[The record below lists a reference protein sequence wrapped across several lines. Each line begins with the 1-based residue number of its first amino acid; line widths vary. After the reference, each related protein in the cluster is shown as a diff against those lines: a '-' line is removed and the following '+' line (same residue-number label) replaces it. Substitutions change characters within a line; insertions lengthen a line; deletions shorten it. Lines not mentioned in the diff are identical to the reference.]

1 MKLCFVTVGATASFE
16 LLLKSILD
24 EGFLRALQEHDYTHL
39 LIQYGKDGQGIF
51 EKFTQDNL
59 PESEGRH
66 GIQISGF
73 DFNQEGLGQ
82 EMRLAQSDPSSDQEG
97 GVIISHAGMHTF
109 FILEYTNRRLRGGAN
124 AA

>member
-1 MKLCFVTVGATASFE
+1 MKQCFVTVGATASFE

-24 EGFLRALQEHDYTHL
+24 EGFLRALQKHEYTHL

-51 EKFTQDNL
+51 EKFVQENP
-59 PESEGRH
+59 PESEGCY

-82 EMRLAQSDPSSDQEG
+82 EMRSTQSDPSEDQEG
-97 GVIISHAGMHTF
+97 GMIISHAGMCAF
-109 FILEYTNRRLRGGAN
+109 FISNYTI
-124 AA
+124 